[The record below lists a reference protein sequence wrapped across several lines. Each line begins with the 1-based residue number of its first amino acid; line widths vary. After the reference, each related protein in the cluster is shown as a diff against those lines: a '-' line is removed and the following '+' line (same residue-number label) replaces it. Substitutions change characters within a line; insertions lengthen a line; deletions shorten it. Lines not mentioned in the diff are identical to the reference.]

1 MNADNQVVIPNNQ
14 PTTDKTPA
22 VSYNFSRE
30 LGITNLAEA
39 DKLMTESIVT
49 GKKSLWTIIKVMAT
63 VESQKYYEQDG
74 FKDVNDW
81 AGQRFNYSPAT
92 LANYHSIIIRPDL
105 MELEAAGWSV
115 SSVER
120 IKALPVGTDISDL
133 SPDMSQKELNTRVKE
148 IKATLTKDGGYKPRK
163 KKAFRNLPVDKQESI
178 LNSKV
183 DRCVTIILD
192 GFDLTSTDTQ
202 YIKQV
207 YEQIGRRVQ
216 TRVEMARAEYKA
228 QQEAERQE
236 RYRESAQDTMEDAES
251 LSLEDKQTLI
261 QRLTQMVAEVQS
273 NEAENK

>member
-1 MNADNQVVIPNNQ
+1 MTSIENNVVTPDTKT
-14 PTTDKTPA
+14 TTDKQVVVPD
-22 VSYNFSRE
+22 FSDV
-30 LGITNLAEA
+30 LGIYNLADAER
-39 DKLMTESIVT
+39 LMSESINQ
-49 GKKSLWTIIKVMAT
+49 GKQSLWTIIKVMST
-63 VESQKYYEQDG
+63 VESKKLYEQDG
-74 FKDVNDW
+74 YKTVNDW
-81 AGQRFNYSPAT
+81 AAERYGYSAST
-92 LANYHSIIIRPDL
+92 LANYHTIMARADL
-105 MELEAAGWSV
+105 MALEGDGWSV

-120 IKALPVGTDISDL
+120 IKALPVGTDISGL
-133 SPDMSQKELNTRVKE
+133 SPDMTQKELNVKVKE

-163 KKAFRNLPVDKQESI
+163 KKAFRNLPADKQESI

-216 TRVEMARAEYKA
+216 TLVEMARAEYKA
-228 QQEAERQE
+228 QQEAEKQE

-261 QRLTQMVAEVQS
+261 QRLTQMIAEEQS